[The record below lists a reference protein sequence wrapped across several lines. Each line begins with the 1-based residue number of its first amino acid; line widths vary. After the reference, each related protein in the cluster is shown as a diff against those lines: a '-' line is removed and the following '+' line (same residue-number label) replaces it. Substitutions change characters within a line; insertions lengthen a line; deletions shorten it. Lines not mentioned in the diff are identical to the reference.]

1 MNCDFC
7 MENNYSNNIQKM
19 FCICNCEY
27 NYFFNKK
34 NVIGVGVGYKV
45 TRGFYT
51 SKKCITVFVSKK
63 VDENNLLLKDLI
75 PKVYKGIETDV
86 VESGY
91 FEGASLKQK
100 IRPVEGG
107 YSVGPESAP
116 NVTGSQGCVVT
127 DGTRRYMLSCNH
139 IIAHEN
145 MLPRN
150 TQILQPSLGDGG
162 KTTKDAVAYLTKY
175 IPLKKKTTFHSPE
188 NDVDCAIAR
197 EYEPGI
203 LSSKIYMIGNLKGVS
218 APKLGEKVMKSG
230 RTTAYNEGSI
240 TTIGATVQ
248 VKLELGI
255 YIFKH
260 QIITTSMGQE
270 GDSGAV
276 LVNENK
282 MAVGLLC
289 AVAPSATIYNPMNMV
304 LSSLGVHVVTG

>member
-1 MNCDFC
+1 L
-7 MENNYSNNIQKM
+7 EYNYSNNIKKM
-19 FCICNCEY
+19 LYICDCEY

-34 NVIGVGVGYKV
+34 NVVGVGVGYKIINN
-45 TRGFYT
+45 FYT
-51 SKKCITVFVSKK
+51 SKKCITVFVSEK
-63 VDENNLLLKDLI
+63 VDQNNLPLKDLI
-75 PKVYKGIETDV
+75 PAVYKGIETDV
-86 VESGY
+86 VQSGY
-91 FEGASLKQK
+91 FVGASLTQK
-100 IRPVEGG
+100 IRPVQGG
-107 YSVGPESAP
+107 YSVGPESAS
-116 NVTGSQGCVVT
+116 NITGSQGCVVT

-175 IPLKKKTTFHSPE
+175 IPLKKKTTLNSPE

-203 LSSKIYMIGNLKGVS
+203 LSSKIYIIGDLKGVS
-218 APKLGEKVMKSG
+218 APNLGRKVVKSG
-230 RTTAYNEGSI
+230 RTTAYTEGSI

-276 LVNENK
+276 LVDENK

-304 LSSLGVHVVTG
+304 LSSLGVHIVTG

>member
-1 MNCDFC
+1 MLYICD
-7 MENNYSNNIQKM
+7 
-19 FCICNCEY
+19 CEY

-34 NVIGVGVGYKV
+34 NVVGVGVGYKIINN
-45 TRGFYT
+45 FYT
-51 SKKCITVFVSKK
+51 SKKCITVFVSEK
-63 VDENNLLLKDLI
+63 VDQNNLPLKDLI
-75 PKVYKGIETDV
+75 PAVYKGIETDV
-86 VESGY
+86 VQSGY
-91 FEGASLKQK
+91 FVGASLTQK
-100 IRPVEGG
+100 IRPVQGG
-107 YSVGPESAP
+107 YSVGPESAS
-116 NVTGSQGCVVT
+116 NITGSQGCVVT
-127 DGTRRYMLSCNH
+127 DGTRRYLLSCNH

-175 IPLKKKTTFHSPE
+175 IPLKKKTTLNSPE

-203 LSSKIYMIGNLKGVS
+203 LSSKIYIIGDLKGVS
-218 APKLGEKVMKSG
+218 APNLGRKVVKSG
-230 RTTAYNEGSI
+230 RTTAYTEGSI

-276 LVNENK
+276 LVDENK

-304 LSSLGVHVVTG
+304 LSSLGVHIVTG